1 MKKYW
6 IVSFLLF
13 QSVLFNVLQAQLTPV
28 PFFNRN
34 GTEAIQT
41 TAMNALADTIA
52 VVNHRADDIVW
63 SRKVYRIIDMRDKQ
77 NYQLYFPVVANEQ
90 YRSLFRLIL
99 DAALNDSLRA
109 YDKVPREI
117 GPLYKNVIEKD
128 SLPGL
133 FVSCERDTVNNRI
146 NKTNLIERDPVTQ
159 QWIISN
165 FAYKDYVKNQIKFLV
180 LEDIFFDKHTSRL
193 YNKIIAIAPIY
204 TLNETNVTLGTSID
218 TWSYFQSSVLC
229 WFLFDELRPFLA
241 RQYVI
246 PNGNDTQRLTF
257 DEYFAQRL
265 YSSYLLGE
273 SNMTNRMI
281 IQSYVDPEKIKREQQ
296 KIETELLNFEQDL
309 WEY

>member
-6 IVSFLLF
+6 IVSFLIF
-13 QSVLFNVLQAQLTPV
+13 QSVSFNILQAQLTPV
-28 PFFNRN
+28 PFFEKN

-52 VVNHRADDIVW
+52 VVNHRADDVVW

-117 GPLYKNVIEKD
+117 GPLYKNIIEKD

-146 NKTNLIERDPVTQ
+146 NKTNLIERDPITQ

-180 LEDIFFDKHTSRL
+180 LEDVLFDKHTSRL

-204 TLNETNVTLGTSID
+204 TLNETNVTLGTNID

-281 IQSYVDPEKIKREQQ
+281 IQSYVDPQKIKREQQ

>member
-6 IVSFLLF
+6 IVSFLIF
-13 QSVLFNVLQAQLTPV
+13 QSVSFNILQAQLTPV
-28 PFFNRN
+28 PFFNKN

-90 YRSLFRLIL
+90 SRSLFRLIL

-117 GPLYKNVIEKD
+117 SPLYNNVIERD

-146 NKTNLIERDPVTQ
+146 NKTNLIERDPITQ
-159 QWIISN
+159 QWVISN

-241 RQYVI
+241 RQFVI

-281 IQSYVDPEKIKREQQ
+281 IQSYVDPVKIKREQQ